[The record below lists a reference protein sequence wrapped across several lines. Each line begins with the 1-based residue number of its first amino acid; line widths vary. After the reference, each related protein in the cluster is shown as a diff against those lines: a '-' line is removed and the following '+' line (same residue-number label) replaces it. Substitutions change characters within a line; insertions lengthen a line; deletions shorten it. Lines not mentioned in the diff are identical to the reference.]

1 MTKGNKNNN
10 RKKKKKKNGKNN
22 KRPVNKKNKAS
33 RMKGKKAAN
42 KETGETKISRYE
54 ETKLDD
60 SKSQV
65 IQEDFGPFGNFFKS
79 LVTRN
84 TYL

>member
-1 MTKGNKNNN
+1 
-10 RKKKKKKNGKNN
+10 
-22 KRPVNKKNKAS
+22 
-33 RMKGKKAAN
+33 MKGKKAAN
-42 KETGETKISRYE
+42 KETSETKISRYE